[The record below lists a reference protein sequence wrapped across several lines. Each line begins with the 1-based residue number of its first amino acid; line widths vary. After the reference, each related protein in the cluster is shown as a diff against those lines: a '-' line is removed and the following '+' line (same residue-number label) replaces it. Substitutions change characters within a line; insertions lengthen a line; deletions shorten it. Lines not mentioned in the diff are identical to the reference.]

1 MLNKQSET
9 INSAKQDLRN
19 VPEWS
24 VLNQQEQDNAVSGL
38 DGVFR
43 PVSKDIEGLKA
54 LLRQDHDF
62 NYLLQDIK
70 ANVVKTVQ
78 KRQQEKVVEEQ
89 KIDYQEGRTVLT
101 RKITLKPVITS
112 MTELNQLINELKRL
126 QGELQQAH
134 EFELNLSFDDTNE

>member
-1 MLNKQSET
+1 SALTEVRSKVAQTVEQMLNKQSET

-24 VLNQQEQDNAVSGL
+24 VLNQQEQDNVVSGL

-70 ANVVKTVQ
+70 ANVVKTVR

-101 RKITLKPVITS
+101 RKMTIKPAITS
-112 MTELNQLINELKRL
+112 
-126 QGELQQAH
+126 
-134 EFELNLSFDDTNE
+134 